1 MNVYYVD
8 YVENFLSLNISNLQ
22 RLPIEVI
29 GIEFDDNTKI
39 YTNPHNLINGR
50 KPTEPQENNIIKIDC
65 KFKEECSQMLIN
77 KQKIIFKIL
86 GQETERKA
94 EISQHYFKSK

>member
-1 MNVYYVD
+1 
-8 YVENFLSLNISNLQ
+8 
-22 RLPIEVI
+22 
-29 GIEFDDNTKI
+29 
-39 YTNPHNLINGR
+39 
-50 KPTEPQENNIIKIDC
+50 
-65 KFKEECSQMLIN
+65 MLIN